1 MVYDVD
7 GGCGG
12 TAAAFDKGGDWE
24 ISRVFPNFLEE
35 IESLIKPV
43 VLVSARTGSARAPI
57 AEPSDPTRVAR
68 GVSRRRTREPR
79 TRRAASV
86 AIAT

>member
-1 MVYDVD
+1 MLMVVVVARLRRLTKVVTGRYLA
-7 GGCGG
+7 CFR
-12 TAAAFDKGGDWE
+12 TFWRK
-24 ISRVFPNFLEE
+24 
-35 IESLIKPV
+35 LIKPV

-79 TRRAASV
+79 TRRAPSV